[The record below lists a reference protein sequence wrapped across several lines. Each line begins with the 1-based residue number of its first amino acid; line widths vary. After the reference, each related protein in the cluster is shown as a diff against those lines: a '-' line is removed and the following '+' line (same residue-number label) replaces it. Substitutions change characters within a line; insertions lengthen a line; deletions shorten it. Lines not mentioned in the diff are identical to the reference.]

1 MRVLIL
7 MGKYCPWSRSTAA
20 AIQGLGHQVHVV
32 DFSDEYGEGYINSS
46 VPGIR
51 KDADALEKMVSGV
64 HLVDPPLK
72 NKTRYVLGAFRLHQL
87 AKRLEVDA
95 VLSLEGT
102 GFALLAFL
110 SGFRPYFMYAV
121 GSEILFAGRVKRC
134 INRILMTSATKVL
147 ANGDFLAVRA
157 REQAP
162 KARIE
167 KLLLGVDPSRFH
179 MADLSKKP
187 IQIICTRGFQD
198 VYNNEMIIRSLALL
212 PDNIPEF
219 QFIFTS
225 AGPLLEGMVGL
236 ADRIVPA
243 RIREKIVFW
252 KGVSY
257 ESILEGL
264 CQSHIFVSMS
274 KSDGTSTALLEALA
288 SGLYPIL
295 SDIPQN
301 REWVNPI
308 EGNGILIALNSVE
321 SLTIALDKCVR
332 QIGNLRKYSHYNIA
346 LVNERAN
353 AKINRE
359 HLVRVIEKSI
369 SENRGRQ

>member
-1 MRVLIL
+1 
-7 MGKYCPWSRSTAA
+7 
-20 AIQGLGHQVHVV
+20 
-32 DFSDEYGEGYINSS
+32 
-46 VPGIR
+46 
-51 KDADALEKMVSGV
+51 
-64 HLVDPPLK
+64 
-72 NKTRYVLGAFRLHQL
+72 
-87 AKRLEVDA
+87 
-95 VLSLEGT
+95 
-102 GFALLAFL
+102 
-110 SGFRPYFMYAV
+110 
-121 GSEILFAGRVKRC
+121 
-134 INRILMTSATKVL
+134 
-147 ANGDFLAVRA
+147 
-157 REQAP
+157 
-162 KARIE
+162 
-167 KLLLGVDPSRFH
+167 
-179 MADLSKKP
+179 
-187 IQIICTRGFQD
+187 
-198 VYNNEMIIRSLALL
+198 MIIRSLALL

-321 SLTIALDKCVR
+321 SLAIALDKCVR

-353 AKINRE
+353 ARINRE
-359 HLVRVIEKSI
+359 HLVKVIEKSI